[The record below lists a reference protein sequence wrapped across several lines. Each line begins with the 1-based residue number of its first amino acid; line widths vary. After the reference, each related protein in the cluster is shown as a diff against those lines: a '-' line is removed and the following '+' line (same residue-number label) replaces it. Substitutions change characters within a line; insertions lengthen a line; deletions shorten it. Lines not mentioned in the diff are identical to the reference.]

1 MDNTG
6 TSTVAAYQN
15 IMEEM
20 HRNGCFKGSEN
31 LITPEI
37 ETEIMKAY
45 QGGEDE

>member
-1 MDNTG
+1 MDNSG
-6 TSTVAAYQN
+6 TSAVPVYQN

-20 HRNGCFKGSEN
+20 HRNGCFKGSEK

-37 ETEIMKAY
+37 EARILKEY